1 MKMCSTEKIAKILS
15 FINRHVLSKM
25 WPLPHWYRV
34 YTLTWRYVV
43 QRKLQKCCLLI
54 FCK

>member
-1 MKMCSTEKIAKILS
+1 MKMCSTEKIAKMLS

-25 WPLPHWYRV
+25 WPWV
-34 YTLTWRYVV
+34 QGTLTWRYVV